1 MNSRRPDNY
10 YRKLINYVL
19 LQLDDEYLAHRIDN
33 PLENAA
39 AEFQFNENEL
49 LSYENFLKLIGAF
62 VGHIYLK
69 GYGVRR
75 QITEQQSIIEAIT
88 LLETGYQGHVQDR
101 LDHAFLDAQ
110 EFGLSYIFS
119 YFISS
124 ISSSAK
130 QNHLN
135 WVFKY
140 NLNPL
145 GWAEKLRI
153 VRLLF
158 HDWNR
163 FLPSHMKKFPPEN
176 YANQLPEF
184 FKTIND
190 INGQARQFFHKES
203 NQISNFSEF

>member
-10 YRKLINYVL
+10 YRNLIKYIL
-19 LQLDDEYLAHRIDN
+19 AQLDDENLSYRIDN
-33 PLENAA
+33 SLVNAA
-39 AEFQFNENEL
+39 AEFQFNENEP
-49 LSYENFLKLIGAF
+49 LSYEKFLKLTGAF
-62 VGHIYLK
+62 IGHIYRK

-75 QITEQQSIIEAIT
+75 QLTEQQSIIEAIT

-145 GWAEKLRI
+145 GWTEKLRI
-153 VRLLF
+153 VKLLF

-163 FLPSHMKKFPPEN
+163 FLPSHMKNSPPEN
-176 YANQLPEF
+176 YANQLPEL

-190 INGQARQFFHKES
+190 INGQTRQYFHKES
-203 NQISNFSEF
+203 NQIPNFSEF

>member
-10 YRKLINYVL
+10 YRKLIKDIL

-33 PLENAA
+33 PLKRAA
-39 AEFQFNENEL
+39 AEFQFDENEL

-62 VGHIYLK
+62 IRHIYLN

-75 QITEQQSIIEAIT
+75 QLSEQQSIIEAIT
-88 LLETGYQGHVQDR
+88 LLETGYQGHAQDR

-119 YFISS
+119 DFISS
-124 ISSSAK
+124 ITSSAR
-130 QNHLN
+130 QNHIN

-140 NLNPL
+140 NLNTL
-145 GWAEKLRI
+145 VWAEKYK
-153 VRLLF
+153 VVELLF
-158 HDWNR
+158 HEWNR
-163 FLPSHMKKFPPEN
+163 FLPSHMENSPPEN
-176 YANQLPEF
+176 YANQLPEL

-190 INGQARQFFHKES
+190 INGQARQYFTKES
-203 NQISNFSEF
+203 NQIPNFSEF

>member
-10 YRKLINYVL
+10 YRKLIKYIL
-19 LQLDDEYLAHRIDN
+19 LQLDNEYLAHRIDT

-39 AEFQFNENEL
+39 AEFQFDENEL
-49 LSYENFLKLIGAF
+49 LSYEKFLKLTGAF
-62 VGHIYLK
+62 IRHIYRK

-75 QITEQQSIIEAIT
+75 QLTEQQSIIEAIT

-124 ISSSAK
+124 ISSSARR
-130 QNHLN
+130 NHIN

-140 NLNPL
+140 SLNTL
-145 GWAEKLRI
+145 GWTEKKII
-153 VRLLF
+153 VKLLF

-163 FLPSHMKKFPPEN
+163 FLPPHMKDSPPEN
-176 YANQLPEF
+176 YANQLPGL

-190 INGQARQFFHKES
+190 INGQTRQFFHKES
-203 NQISNFSEF
+203 NQVPNFSEF

>member
-10 YRKLINYVL
+10 YRKLIKDIL

-33 PLENAA
+33 PLKRAG
-39 AEFQFNENEL
+39 AEFQFDENER
-49 LSYENFLKLIGAF
+49 LSYEKFLNLIGAF
-62 VGHIYLK
+62 IRHIYLK

-75 QITEQQSIIEAIT
+75 QLTEQQSIIEAIT
-88 LLETGYQGHVQDR
+88 LLETGYQGHAQDR

-110 EFGLSYIFS
+110 EFGLSFIFS

-124 ISSSAK
+124 ITSSAR
-130 QNHLN
+130 QNHIN

-140 NLNPL
+140 NLNTL
-145 GWAEKLRI
+145 VWAEKNK
-153 VRLLF
+153 VVELLF

-163 FLPSHMKKFPPEN
+163 FLPSHMKNSPPEN
-176 YANQLPEF
+176 YANQLPEL

-190 INGQARQFFHKES
+190 INGQARQYFTKES
-203 NQISNFSEF
+203 NQIPNFSEF